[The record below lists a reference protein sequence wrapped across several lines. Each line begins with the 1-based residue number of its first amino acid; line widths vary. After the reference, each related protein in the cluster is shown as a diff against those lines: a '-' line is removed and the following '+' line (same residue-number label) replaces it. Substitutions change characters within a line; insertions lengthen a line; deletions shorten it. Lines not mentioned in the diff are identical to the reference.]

1 MSEYPDEREF
11 DESSGHSEAA
21 EHEAALD
28 SVVGL
33 ELADR
38 SVLRE
43 GSHRG
48 LSRHDGPR

>member
-1 MSEYPDEREF
+1 MSEHPGEREF

-28 SVVGL
+28 AVVGL

-43 GSHRG
+43 GSHG
-48 LSRHDGPR
+48 ALGRHDGPR